1 MPPESCPGSR
11 IFTWQPRSLELASL
25 NGPIL
30 LDDWEGSFR
39 ILQRGPCIIILITSR
54 QTEIHSPTARPPTLN
69 GLQPA
74 VILALGLPIGCML
87 VHVTTP
93 HCIAAKFHC
102 TLLPSLPDRVCP
114 RCVAVSTLQ
123 GLSTS
128 LSMQSISS
136 PRTAPSASPRRS
148 QSTSPSMTHKIAAY
162 NAQSGPL
169 DVALSEPAKAN
180 HSGPGGASTHPPSP
194 PKPSYQ
200 HGTSR
205 DFASPPPVAHGIG
218 GRVDIM
224 PANRLAAEDLVER
237 WNEWM
242 KSGSVIASTA
252 TANGRGTASM
262 FGHETPRSPT
272 SSVTSF
278 ADQPPTVTASPI
290 HSHRSPQSSPRAV
303 GRGLAGGHDRVNR
316 TWDAGGA
323 GGGGGAAAS
332 PPWMSV
338 ASGRSI
344 PQADPGTPSAS
355 GKQVLL
361 PLLQHEQAARRD
373 AESEVCKLQGQLN
386 KVMDERLRGDNEAL
400 WKHKVANFP
409 PISLP
414 LSPSLS
420 IS

>member
-1 MPPESCPGSR
+1 VVP
-11 IFTWQPRSLELASL
+11 AS
-25 NGPIL
+25 
-30 LDDWEGSFR
+30 SHH
-39 ILQRGPCIIILITSR
+39 
-54 QTEIHSPTARPPTLN
+54 QTHL
-69 GLQPA
+69 
-74 VILALGLPIGCML
+74 LALTKNPLARG
-87 VHVTTP
+87 TP
-93 HCIAAKFHC
+93 SHNERIAARHDLGPRIVHRLHACPRHQRIALLQSSTAC
-102 TLLPSLPDRVCP
+102 TLLPFSLPDRTCP

-128 LSMQSISS
+128 LSMQAISS
-136 PRTAPSASPRRS
+136 PRTASSASPRRS
-148 QSTSPSMTHKIAAY
+148 QSTSPSITHKIAAY
-162 NAQSGPL
+162 NAHSGPL
-169 DVALSEPAKAN
+169 DVASAEPARGN
-180 HSGPGGASTHPPSP
+180 HSGPGGAATHPPSP

-205 DFASPPPVAHGIG
+205 DFASPPLVAHGIG
-218 GRVDIM
+218 ARVDIM

-262 FGHETPRSPT
+262 SGHETPRSPT

-290 HSHRSPQSSPRAV
+290 HSHRSPQASPRAV
-303 GRGLAGGHDRVNR
+303 GQGLAGGHDRVNR

-338 ASGRSI
+338 PSGRSI
-344 PQADPGTPSAS
+344 PQADPGTPSGS

-400 WKHKVANFP
+400 WKHKVANLSLSLCLSLHLP
-409 PISLP
+409 PSLPISLS
-414 LSPSLS
+414 LYSLS
-420 IS
+420 CLHHPCF